1 MLMGE
6 SREQSYENHVRRH
19 PPFIFFVV
27 PVLIIN
33 VIWSIVLVWRNPGW
47 TQGWWVVVSIA
58 LVVMA
63 ALSRTNA
70 LKVQDRVI
78 RLEESLRYQ
87 RALTPEL
94 LQQTEKLTTGQIVAL
109 RFAPDDE
116 LSSLVWQVVE
126 GNLNKPAE
134 IKKAIKKWRPDVER
148 V

>member
-6 SREQSYENHVRRH
+6 SREQSYENHVRFHR
-19 PPFIFFVV
+19 PFHFFVA

-33 VIWSIVLVWRNPGW
+33 VIWSIVLEWRNPGW

-58 LVVMA
+58 LVVLA
-63 ALSRTNA
+63 VLSRINA

-94 LQQTEKLTTGQIVAL
+94 LQQAEKLTTSQVVAL
-109 RFAPDDE
+109 RFASDDD
-116 LSSLVWQVVE
+116 LASLVWQVVE
-126 GNLNKPAE
+126 GNLTKPGE
-134 IKKAIKKWRPDVER
+134 IKKAIKKWRADVER

>member
-1 MLMGE
+1 MGE

-19 PPFIFFVV
+19 PPFIFFVL

-33 VIWSIVLVWRNPGW
+33 VIWSIVLVWHSPGW

-58 LVVMA
+58 LVVL
-63 ALSRTNA
+63 ALICRTYA
-70 LKVQDRVI
+70 LRVQDRVI

-94 LQQTEKLTTGQIVAL
+94 LQQAERLTTRQVVAL
-109 RFAPDDE
+109 RFAPEDE

-134 IKKAIKKWRPDVER
+134 IKKAIKKWRADVER

>member
-1 MLMGE
+1 MGE
-6 SREQSYENHVRRH
+6 SREQSYENHVRFHR
-19 PPFIFFVV
+19 PFHFFVA

-33 VIWSIVLVWRNPGW
+33 VIWSIVLEWRNPGW

-58 LVVMA
+58 LVVLA
-63 ALSRTNA
+63 VLSRINA

-94 LQQTEKLTTGQIVAL
+94 LQQAEKLTTSQVVAL
-109 RFAPDDE
+109 RFASDDD
-116 LSSLVWQVVE
+116 LASLVWQVVE
-126 GNLNKPAE
+126 GNLTKPGE
-134 IKKAIKKWRPDVER
+134 IKKAIKKWRADVER

>member
-1 MLMGE
+1 
-6 SREQSYENHVRRH
+6 
-19 PPFIFFVV
+19 
-27 PVLIIN
+27 
-33 VIWSIVLVWRNPGW
+33 
-47 TQGWWVVVSIA
+47 VVVSIA

-94 LQQTEKLTTGQIVAL
+94 LQQAEKLTTGQVVAL

-134 IKKAIKKWRPDVER
+134 IKKAIKKWRADVER

>member
-1 MLMGE
+1 MGE
-6 SREQSYENHVRRH
+6 SREQSYENHVRLHR
-19 PPFIFFVV
+19 PFHFFVA

-33 VIWSIVLVWRNPGW
+33 VIWSIVLEWRNPGW

-58 LVVMA
+58 LVVLA
-63 ALSRTNA
+63 VLSRTNA

-134 IKKAIKKWRPDVER
+134 IKKAIKKWQADVER